1 MVKPSIAELSHNN
14 RYNRYTLVMAAA
26 KGARYVIEKENYA
39 KEHPEYEQYKALT
52 TGKKI
57 EKTDEKPVKE
67 AINMLYNGEIF
78 IKTPGEEF
86 IAEETEEETAAAEET
101 APEAEVSEET
111 PEAEAKAENDTD
123 DTAAE

>member
-52 TGKKI
+52 TGKKP

-86 IAEETEEETAAAEET
+86 IAEETEEETKEETAAAEGT
-101 APEAEVSEET
+101 APEAKASEET
-111 PEAEAKAENDTD
+111 PEAGTD